1 MGEERSPDTG
11 FSLGFLFGF
20 FLGSFG
26 VLLFTTETGQ
36 WLLAKFLEMSEKK
49 TTELLEDS
57 KSIISEISE
66 ADLKRFWHEELTV
79 SEREESEDRREVKK
93 NVGKGKTTNR
103 RFFRRG

>member
-1 MGEERSPDTG
+1 MGEEHSPDIG

-49 TTELLEDS
+49 TKELLEEG
-57 KSIISEISE
+57 KSIISEIGE
-66 ADLKRFWHEELTV
+66 ADLKRFWHEELAV
-79 SEREESEDRREVKK
+79 SDGEESEDGREIKK
-93 NVGKGKTTNR
+93 NVDKGKTTNR